1 MSNAPSWSGGR
12 LIELPEQECWEL
24 IASRPV
30 GRVAFDD
37 GAGPTVLPVNHA
49 VVAQAVRFRTA
60 PHSALAAHLDGQRVA
75 FEVDDVDEFHQSG
88 WSVLVRGRARLL
100 DRADSQDQEEP
111 APWPAGQRPLLVEI
125 ETFSVTGRRLLA
137 T

>member
-1 MSNAPSWSGGR
+1 MSNAVSWSGGR
-12 LIELPEQECWEL
+12 LIEIPEPECWEL
-24 IASRPV
+24 LASRPV

-49 VVAQAVRFRTA
+49 VVDEAVRFRTS
-60 PHSALAAHLDGQRVA
+60 PHSALATHLAGQRVA
-75 FEVDDVDEFHQSG
+75 FQVDDVDEFHQSG
-88 WSVLVRGRARLL
+88 WSVLVRGRARLV
-100 DRADSQDQEEP
+100 DNVVEHGGEEP

-137 T
+137 S